1 MVPTT
6 TCPSGLQWAGGN
18 RESGLMNPGA
28 ACIACHAS
36 GEGPLFVLAGT
47 VYSSANEADNCGGV
61 STGLT
66 IVITDANGAVTN
78 LTPNDMGN
86 FYLER
91 ATVALPFNAKV
102 VNAAGMERAMAA
114 AQMSGDCN
122 TCHTQTGAQGA
133 PGRIM
138 AP

>member
-1 MVPTT
+1 
-6 TCPSGLQWAGGN
+6 
-18 RESGLMNPGA
+18 MNPGT

-47 VYSSANEADNCGGV
+47 VYSSANEADNCGGA

-66 IVITDANGAVTN
+66 VVITDANGAVTN
-78 LTPNDMGN
+78 LTPNELGN

-91 ATVALPFNAKV
+91 ATVALPFTAKV

-122 TCHTQTGAQGA
+122 SCHTQSGAQGA